1 MSGLLN
7 DIRAGH
13 QLRVVQ
19 DYEKT
24 SFRHEN
30 QDSNEW
36 SMLLSDIQAG
46 TNLRKVSPP
55 PERQVS
61 EEKVV
66 DVMSELRQRVL
77 KLKKK
82 EVCMI

>member
-1 MSGLLN
+1 MD
-7 DIRAGH
+7 DIQAGH

-24 SFRHEN
+24 SFRREN
-30 QDSNEW
+30 QDSENW
-36 SMLLSDIQAG
+36 SKLLSDIQTG
-46 TNLRKVSPP
+46 TNLCKVSPP

-82 EVCMI
+82 EVCTI